1 MLLSHLVLQYR
12 ITQSFLSHL
21 VLYLVDPYYCTGVP
35 MNVSLV
41 TSCTI
46 VPIPYSWVSSGLSQR
61 LLASVLLTL
70 VRNGSYVTD
79 KSKSIE
85 DYLADEEGNKAQL
98 SHGLLKKTVYLG
110 TCLSR
115 ANEED
120 QDGNH
125 QTNEMCQALYND
137 AAKCKVSHGMT
148 SGFYD
153 NEGCKNQVNQE
164 AVVCNFV
171 KSMSNSSSGEI
182 SIYWSNSKDGHSL
195 SSTSTGQAFALSFS
209 LLLEL
214 SALQSMRPCFTSNSP
229 WAVSNAPFSLAR
241 HRQ

>member
-1 MLLSHLVLQYR
+1 M
-12 ITQSFLSHL
+12 
-21 VLYLVDPYYCTGVP
+21 
-35 MNVSLV
+35 VSTV

-46 VPIPYSWVSSGLSQR
+46 VPIPYSRVSSGLSQR

-85 DYLADEEGNKAQL
+85 DYLADVEGNKAQL
-98 SHGLLKKTVYLG
+98 SHGLLKTVYLG

-120 QDGNH
+120 QDGNHDGNH

-171 KSMSNSSSGEI
+171 RSMSNSSSGEI
-182 SIYWSNSKDGHSL
+182 SIY
-195 SSTSTGQAFALSFS
+195 
-209 LLLEL
+209 
-214 SALQSMRPCFTSNSP
+214 
-229 WAVSNAPFSLAR
+229 
-241 HRQ
+241 